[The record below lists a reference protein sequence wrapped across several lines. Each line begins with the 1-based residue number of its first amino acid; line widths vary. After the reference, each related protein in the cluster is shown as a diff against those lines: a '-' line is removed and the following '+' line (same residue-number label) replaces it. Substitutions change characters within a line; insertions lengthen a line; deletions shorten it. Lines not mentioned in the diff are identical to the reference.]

1 MWIRTETHDDHAAIR
16 ELLGEAFA
24 ESDGKGRIEQ
34 RIVDELRR
42 DGELSLCLVA
52 DIDGRIAGVAVFSPV
67 AIEGANAWYGLGP
80 VAVAPRDQGNGVG
93 TALIRAG
100 LAELGDRGAAGC
112 VVLGEPAYYA
122 RFGFRNDGELRYA
135 DAPPEYFLSLP
146 FKDDGAKGDVRYHPS
161 FSAASH

>member
-1 MWIRTETHDDHAAIR
+1 MWIRTETQDDHAAIR

-24 ESDGKGRIEQ
+24 ESDGNGRIEQ
-34 RIVDELRR
+34 RIVDALRE

-67 AIEGANAWYGLGP
+67 AIDGARSWYGLGP
-80 VAVAPRDQGNGVG
+80 VAVAPQDQGNGVG
-93 TALIRAG
+93 TALIRVG
-100 LAELGDRGAAGC
+100 LAELAELGAAGC

-135 DAPPEYFLSLP
+135 DAPAQYFQSLA
-146 FKDDGAKGDVRYHPS
+146 FADDGAKGDVRYHAS
-161 FSAASH
+161 FSTH